1 MHQIQ
6 AWTARLFTLH
16 SQIKFGTS
24 LLLVAM
30 LVLAFTLLRGLNEML
45 SIATWNA
52 HAYQVTDRLYA
63 IDKKLFDDFAGGKGR
78 AVTAEIIADDLSALQ
93 KLSGNEEHLEQLQAQ
108 LKTWHNNPEDTTA
121 KMRGQVKE
129 MLRTQTQLVAQKQTD
144 AEQLN
149 QRMLLTAIAISL
161 LTGTLALVFSR
172 RLSERINEPV
182 QQMLLA
188 MERLTLGDLAPHVED
203 KSHDEFGLL
212 ANSFNRMALQ
222 LSERQNATL
231 VRNRELDE
239 LYYFNTMLQTSESET
254 EIHRA
259 LLQKVR
265 ALNLSQALVLD
276 WETQTS
282 SMTVV
287 ATLYPLPETR
297 PDGSAIS
304 YQIPLCRVV
313 RSGREIVLP
322 DLSED
327 LICTDCH
334 FGQQR
339 GSAYCVPIISGG
351 KPVGAL
357 HLVSPQLDYWI
368 IERQKFIK
376 ALVDQAA
383 SAINNLRLMDQL
395 RGRALMD
402 EQTQVHNRRYLD
414 DYLRKQIAAADRQR
428 RPLCVMMLDIDYFK
442 RFNDTYGHEAGD
454 IVLRQFAQAIKG
466 ALREGELVARYGG
479 EEFTVIM
486 HGNAREALTLAERL
500 RRTVAALSFKQFTN
514 NGEEVRISMSIG
526 IAEFPSSGHTLE
538 EVLKAA
544 DLALYTAKDSG
555 RNCVKVATKTLLA
568 VRAAMQ

>member
-16 SQIKFGTS
+16 SQIKFGSS

-45 SIATWNA
+45 SIASWNA

-108 LKTWHNNPEDTTA
+108 LKTWDNNPEDTTA

-129 MLRTQTQLVAQKQTD
+129 MLRAQTQIVAQKQTE
-144 AEQLN
+144 AEHLN
-149 QRMLLTAIAISL
+149 QRMLLTAIVISM

-203 KSHDEFGLL
+203 KSHDEFGQL

-231 VRNRELDE
+231 LRNRELDE

-265 ALNLSQALVLD
+265 ALNLSQA
-276 WETQTS
+276 
-282 SMTVV
+282 
-287 ATLYPLPETR
+287 
-297 PDGSAIS
+297 
-304 YQIPLCRVV
+304 
-313 RSGREIVLP
+313 
-322 DLSED
+322 
-327 LICTDCH
+327 
-334 FGQQR
+334 
-339 GSAYCVPIISGG
+339 
-351 KPVGAL
+351 
-357 HLVSPQLDYWI
+357 
-368 IERQKFIK
+368 
-376 ALVDQAA
+376 
-383 SAINNLRLMDQL
+383 
-395 RGRALMD
+395 
-402 EQTQVHNRRYLD
+402 
-414 DYLRKQIAAADRQR
+414 
-428 RPLCVMMLDIDYFK
+428 
-442 RFNDTYGHEAGD
+442 
-454 IVLRQFAQAIKG
+454 
-466 ALREGELVARYGG
+466 
-479 EEFTVIM
+479 
-486 HGNAREALTLAERL
+486 
-500 RRTVAALSFKQFTN
+500 
-514 NGEEVRISMSIG
+514 
-526 IAEFPSSGHTLE
+526 
-538 EVLKAA
+538 
-544 DLALYTAKDSG
+544 
-555 RNCVKVATKTLLA
+555 
-568 VRAAMQ
+568 